1 MVVKYFR
8 DSMYTLLS
16 ISFISCSDPSSRDAM
31 HFPETIALSGKE
43 LTIENVYMK
52 YPFRIRLKDSN
63 LFVTDLHPVDY
74 YCHWFSYPSMEYQR
88 GFAGRGEAPHEYL
101 DVENIRFDAGS
112 SVWILDANN
121 RKITKF
127 LTDAPENTDT
137 KINLS
142 KELVRTLDFD
152 VLNDS
157 VFIVPDY
164 TGENRLCFI
173 DRQGKI
179 LKKAFAI
186 PAPKSNRK
194 GSDVM
199 MAQAWRSFIS
209 YNPDRG
215 ILATVTQ
222 LGQVVEIYDIKND
235 SLIRVVN
242 QKAGA
247 PRFQER
253 GGYAIP
259 DGIMGYSDVYVG
271 NENIYAVFWGH
282 SFDDIRRNK
291 VENEGGHFIHVFDL
305 EGNPVRRYLL
315 DRYITGF
322 CIDEEQKRII
332 ALDVNSNQPIVEYL
346 YEAD

>member
-1 MVVKYFR
+1 MVNYFR
-8 DSMYTLLS
+8 NNMYLLLS
-16 ISFISCSDPSSRDAM
+16 VCFSSCTAQSSYDAM
-31 HFPETIALSGKE
+31 HFTETITLSGKE
-43 LTIENVYMK
+43 LTIENVYLK
-52 YPFRIRLKDSN
+52 YPFRIRLEGSN
-63 LFVTDLHPVDY
+63 LFVTDLHPPDH
-74 YCHWFSYPSMEYQR
+74 YCHWFDYPSMEYQT
-88 GFAGRGEAPHEYL
+88 GFAKRGEGPHEYL
-101 DVENIRFDAGS
+101 DVENIRFDADS

-121 RKITKF
+121 RKIAKF
-127 LTDAPENTDT
+127 RTDAPENTDT
-137 KINLS
+137 KIDLS
-142 KELVRTLDFD
+142 KELIRTLDFE

-179 LKKAFAI
+179 QKKAFSI
-186 PAPKSNRK
+186 PVPENNRK

-199 MAQAWRSFIS
+199 MAQAWRSFIN
-209 YNPDRG
+209 YNPDLG

-222 LGQVVEIYDIKND
+222 LGQVVEIYDIPND
-235 SLIRVVN
+235 SLIRVIN
-242 QKAGA
+242 QQAGA
-247 PRFQER
+247 PRFQIK

-259 DGIMGYSDVYVG
+259 DGIMGYSDVHVG

-282 SFDDIRRNK
+282 SFDDIKRNK
-291 VENEGGHFIHVFDL
+291 IENEGGRFIHVFDL

-332 ALDVNSNQPIVEYL
+332 ALDVNSDQPIIEYSYL
-346 YEAD
+346 